1 MAINFNKAEFVLS
14 AVKASTFIRD
24 GKPQVTFAGRSN
36 VGKSSVINR
45 LLGRKNFA
53 RVGATP
59 GKTNQINYFDIDG
72 KIYFTDLPGYG
83 YAKVSKEER
92 DRWGR
97 LMESYFA
104 EPDLIT
110 LGVLIVDAR
119 HKPTADDVTMCDWFK
134 GTGCPVIVVANKLDK
149 LKKSQVEPALELI
162 RETLELTERTAVEA
176 PKLML
181 WHMQE
186 FGKIGMGFAM
196 DDYGNGNSNCSY
208 LIHFPFREIKIDK
221 NMTWS

>member
-1 MAINFNKAEFVLS
+1 MAINFNKAEFVRS
-14 AVKASTFIRD
+14 AVSREGFIRD
-24 GKPQVTFAGRSN
+24 GRPQITFAGRSN

-59 GKTNQINYFDIDG
+59 GKTSQINYFRIDE

-83 YAKVSKEER
+83 YAKVSQAER

-104 EPDLIT
+104 EEGLIT

-119 HKPTADDVTMCDWFK
+119 HKPTADDMTMCDWFK
-134 GTGCPVIVVANKLDK
+134 NAGCPLIVAANKLDK
-149 LKKSQVEPALELI
+149 LKKSEIEPNLARIRATLTLDENTLLIPFSAEKGIGKNEL
-162 RETLELTERTAVEA
+162 LAA
-176 PKLML
+176 
-181 WHMQE
+181 
-186 FGKIGMGFAM
+186 
-196 DDYGNGNSNCSY
+196 
-208 LIHFPFREIKIDK
+208 IDRYCK
-221 NMTWS
+221 

>member
-72 KIYFTDLPGYG
+72 KIYFTDLPG
-83 YAKVSKEER
+83 
-92 DRWGR
+92 R

-149 LKKSQVEPALELI
+149 LKKSEIEPNLARI
-162 RETLELTERTAVEA
+162 RETLSLDGSAALIPFSAEKGIGKAELLAA
-176 PKLML
+176 IGDGC
-181 WHMQE
+181 
-186 FGKIGMGFAM
+186 GK
-196 DDYGNGNSNCSY
+196 
-208 LIHFPFREIKIDK
+208 
-221 NMTWS
+221 

>member
-1 MAINFNKAEFVLS
+1 MAINFNKAEFVRS
-14 AVKASTFIRD
+14 AVSREGFIRD
-24 GKPQVTFAGRSN
+24 GRPQITFAGRSN

-59 GKTNQINYFDIDG
+59 GKTSQINYFRIDE

-83 YAKVSKEER
+83 YAKVSQAER

-104 EPDLIT
+104 EEGLIT

-119 HKPTADDVTMCDWFK
+119 HKPTADDMTMCDWFK
-134 GTGCPVIVVANKLDK
+134 NAGCPLIVAANKLDK
-149 LKKSQVEPALELI
+149 LKKSEIEPNLAQIRATLTLDENTLLIPFSAEKGIGKNEL
-162 RETLELTERTAVEA
+162 LAA
-176 PKLML
+176 
-181 WHMQE
+181 
-186 FGKIGMGFAM
+186 
-196 DDYGNGNSNCSY
+196 
-208 LIHFPFREIKIDK
+208 IDRYCK
-221 NMTWS
+221 